1 MRASP
6 PFSATAGW
14 RTSRCPRLMT
24 LSPNGATRA
33 TAGSSR
39 RPPSWRT
46 HRYWPA
52 GWNWWTPRAPV
63 RSTRTTPPRRKRSL
77 SPWTR
82 RCSCSPPTPP
92 VSASE
97 RELMARVA
105 ELSVTMFVVL
115 NKADYL
121 VGYDTTRGSL
131 AEFSVAGAGDRG
143 MDRAGGSGLG
153 CAGANGGSELGE
165 ALEFTAR
172 VAGEAIGRAA
182 RVYPMSARA
191 ALSGRGDP
199 GFAVFARDFTA
210 YLERGRAAD
219 LRLSVTGH
227 ARRLA
232 ERLADEVALARRAA
246 QMRTG
251 EAAQRVGAGG
261 PARGACRGS
270 GRDLAATAG
279 AAAGTGP
286 GPARCPA
293 HQRPSV
299 RTGRGARRSRRA
311 AGPDPGCAGLART
324 RAARPPA
331 WFRSRSGG
339 HGRICNT
346 GWPRRPGGWC
356 GPSGPAMPTARDGWK
371 TRCEPRPPRGKP
383 RPATRPGLTV
393 SLPDGRR
400 HSITCSACWTGP
412 PRPILTPAA
421 RTLPSRADP
430 VTLWSWQKAGKGGW
444 CCSGMPSPPGP

>member
-92 VSASE
+92 VSSSE

-153 CAGANGGSELGE
+153 CAGVNGGSELGE
-165 ALEFTAR
+165 ALAVHRPGRRRGHWAGGAR
-172 VAGEAIGRAA
+172 L
-182 RVYPMSARA
+182 P
-191 ALSGRGDP
+191 D
-199 GFAVFARDFTA
+199 
-210 YLERGRAAD
+210 
-219 LRLSVTGH
+219 
-227 ARRLA
+227 
-232 ERLADEVALARRAA
+232 
-246 QMRTG
+246 
-251 EAAQRVGAGG
+251 VGAGG
-261 PARGACRGS
+261 SFRAGRSGLRGVRERLYRLPG
-270 GRDLAATAG
+270 
-279 AAAGTGP
+279 AGT
-286 GPARCPA
+286 R
-293 HQRPSV
+293 
-299 RTGRGARRSRRA
+299 
-311 AGPDPGCAGLART
+311 
-324 RAARPPA
+324 
-331 WFRSRSGG
+331 
-339 HGRICNT
+339 
-346 GWPRRPGGWC
+346 RRPAAVGD
-356 GPSGPAMPTARDGWK
+356 R
-371 TRCEPRPPRGKP
+371 
-383 RPATRPGLTV
+383 
-393 SLPDGRR
+393 
-400 HSITCSACWTGP
+400 ACP
-412 PRPILTPAA
+412 
-421 RTLPSRADP
+421 
-430 VTLWSWQKAGKGGW
+430 
-444 CCSGMPSPPGP
+444 PPG

>member
-63 RSTRTTPPRRKRSL
+63 YAHNTAEAEAALESMDAAVFVLTAV
-77 SPWTR
+77 
-82 RCSCSPPTPP
+82 PP

-121 VGYDTTRGSL
+121 AGYDTTRGSL

-172 VAGEAIGRAA
+172 VAGEATGRAA

-251 EAAQRVGAGG
+251 EAAQRVGAFTAAGRGG
-261 PARGACRGS
+261 W
-270 GRDLAATAG
+270 
-279 AAAGTGP
+279 AAAGRGGFGECRVGP
-286 GPARCPA
+286 DACRA
-293 HQRPSV
+293 QR
-299 RTGRGARRSRRA
+299 GRGAE
-311 AGPDPGCAGLART
+311 G
-324 RAARPPA
+324 
-331 WFRSRSGG
+331 
-339 HGRICNT
+339 
-346 GWPRRPGGWC
+346 
-356 GPSGPAMPTARDGWK
+356 
-371 TRCEPRPPRGKP
+371 
-383 RPATRPGLTV
+383 
-393 SLPDGRR
+393 
-400 HSITCSACWTGP
+400 
-412 PRPILTPAA
+412 
-421 RTLPSRADP
+421 
-430 VTLWSWQKAGKGGW
+430 AGKH
-444 CCSGMPSPPGP
+444 